1 MSKAVPTVSGFQ
13 SNTAREL
20 SSARHHPFMKI
31 LLLGKNGQVGWEL
44 QRSLAPLGEVL
55 ALDRNSKSHCGDLQ
69 NLEGLA
75 ETVRVYRPQ
84 VVVNAAAYTAVD
96 QAESDPITAHGV
108 NALAPE
114 VLSRACAA
122 MDALLVHY
130 STDYVFDGSGQTPWL
145 ETDATGPLNVYGRS
159 KLAGEQG
166 IAKQGARHVIF
177 RTSWVY
183 GTEGGNFTKTM
194 LRLAQER
201 DKMAVINDQ
210 FGAPT
215 GAALLADITA
225 LCLQQAQALSGTYH
239 LAASGE
245 TTWHAYAEYVLQTAK
260 RLKPEIEYKVKEV
273 AAVPTSEFPT
283 PAQRPL
289 NSRLNCSKL
298 QNALQCQLPDWQKG
312 IDSMLSKIL

>member
-1 MSKAVPTVSGFQ
+1 
-13 SNTAREL
+13 
-20 SSARHHPFMKI
+20 MKI

-55 ALDRNSKSHCGDLQ
+55 ALDRNSRSHCGDLS

-75 ETVRVYRPQ
+75 DTVRVFRPD

-96 QAESDPITAHGV
+96 KAESDQSTANLI

-114 VLSRACAA
+114 VLARACAA
-122 MDALLVHY
+122 IGAYLVHF
-130 STDYVFDGSGQTPWL
+130 STDYVFDGAGQKPWL
-145 ETDATGPLNVYGRS
+145 ESDATGPLNVYGHS
-159 KLAGEQG
+159 KLAGEKG

-183 GTEGGNFTKTM
+183 GTEGGNFAKTM

-201 DKMAVINDQ
+201 EKMAVINDQ

-225 LCLQQAQALSGTYH
+225 LCLQRIQPEQHEPYLSGIYH
-239 LAASGE
+239 LAAAGE
-245 TTWHAYAEYVLQTAK
+245 TTWHAYAKYVLQQAQS
-260 RLKPEIEYKVKEV
+260 LKPSLKYTVKEV
-273 AAVPTSEFPT
+273 AAVATTEFPT
-283 PAQRPL
+283 PAARPL
-289 NSRLNCSKL
+289 NSRLNCSQL
-298 QNALQCQLPDWQKG
+298 ENALQLKLPAWQTG
-312 IDSMLSKIL
+312 VDAMLAKIL

>member
-1 MSKAVPTVSGFQ
+1 
-13 SNTAREL
+13 
-20 SSARHHPFMKI
+20 MKI

-55 ALDRNSKSHCGDLQ
+55 ALDRNSSSHCGDLS

-75 ETVRVYRPQ
+75 ETVRLFRPD

-96 QAESDPITAHGV
+96 KAESDQSTAHLI

-114 VLSRACAA
+114 VLARACAA
-122 MDALLVHY
+122 IGAYLVHF
-130 STDYVFDGSGQTPWL
+130 STDYVFDGAGQKPWF
-145 ETDATGPLNVYGRS
+145 ESDATGPLNVYGHS
-159 KLAGEQG
+159 KLAGEKG
-166 IAKQGARHVIF
+166 IAKQGAKHVIF

-183 GTEGGNFTKTM
+183 GTEGGNFAKTM

-225 LCLQQAQALSGTYH
+225 LCLQRVQPEQHEPYLSGIYH
-239 LAASGE
+239 LAAAGE
-245 TTWHAYAEYVLQTAK
+245 TTWHAYARYVLQQAQS
-260 RLKPEIEYKVKEV
+260 LKPSLKYTVKEV
-273 AAVPTSEFPT
+273 AAVATTEFPT
-283 PAQRPL
+283 PAARPL
-289 NSRLNCSKL
+289 NSRLNCSQL
-298 QNALQCQLPDWQKG
+298 ENALQLKLPAWQTG
-312 IDSMLSKIL
+312 VDAMLAKIL